1 MKTKPRIA
9 LAALLFTTLFGSAYA
24 DAPKGWFVTGNAPT
38 DYVFGTDTK
47 IAHAGGKSAYIR
59 AGKNAGAGN
68 ASVSFASLAQVI
80 SPAAYRGKRIRLS
93 GYLRSEDA
101 AKAQMMMRIDG
112 PGKHVTGFDNMES
125 RPVRGNTDWKRY
137 DIVLDVPDDTVDIF
151 FGFLLVGNG
160 EVWADDFTLESVG
173 HEVPVTGNTPPP
185 LSPVP
190 VNMGFED

>member
-1 MKTKPRIA
+1 MKTKSRSA
-9 LAALLFTTLFGSAYA
+9 LAALLFATLLGPACA
-24 DAPKGWFVTGNAPT
+24 DAPKGWFVTGSAPT
-38 DYVFGTDTK
+38 DYVLGTDAK
-47 IAHAGGKSAYIR
+47 IAHAGGRSAYIR
-59 AGKNAGAGN
+59 AGKNASTGFAG
-68 ASVSFASLAQVI
+68 LAQVI

-101 AKAQMMMRIDG
+101 AKAQMVMRIDG

-160 EVWADDFTLESVG
+160 EVWADDFALEPVG
-173 HEVPVTGNTPPP
+173 KEVPVTGNTPPP

-190 VNMGFED
+190 LNMGFED